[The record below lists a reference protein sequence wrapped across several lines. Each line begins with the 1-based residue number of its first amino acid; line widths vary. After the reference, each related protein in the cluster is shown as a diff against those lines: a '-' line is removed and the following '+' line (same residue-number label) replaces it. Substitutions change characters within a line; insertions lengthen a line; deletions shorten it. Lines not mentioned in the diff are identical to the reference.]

1 VLQKIF
7 PPENVIL
14 NKSKGTNSFG
24 NTFSAFCVSVFFV
37 FYLKNKY
44 QHTLFPN
51 HTSIWSRVGVTNQS
65 CESEYRA
72 IASHVVHYQADRMAH
87 W

>member
-1 VLQKIF
+1 MTTHKSLTVLLLLLTKLKEQF
-7 PPENVIL
+7 
-14 NKSKGTNSFG
+14 F
-24 NTFSAFCVSVFFV
+24 FCVSVFYV
-37 FYLKNKY
+37 FYLKN
-44 QHTLFPN
+44 QNHHTLFSN